1 MGKEEKEAK
10 KMAELFEKL
19 REMTPEQIDA
29 YENKLEDARR
39 AVDERKERLRRCSH
53 EMCDLNK
60 VIELARR
67 VRGNLAGRW
76 CAHELGVG
84 NHPTVFRVKGLRVGI
99 KDGESFEVLDHGDAV
114 LTPEQWY
121 RCNEV
126 YLDMFQFAPGYSMSP
141 VIFRTASFGA
151 GDLCE
156 LENFIRE
163 LCNEFKDE
171 RKCYRIDIE
180 DFKAKLRS
188 ERDEYIKNI
197 DGRLMSNSID
207 AIKNIFKELGI

>member
-1 MGKEEKEAK
+1 MSKEEKEAK
-10 KMAELFEKL
+10 QQAKLFEKL
-19 REMTPEQIDA
+19 RGMTPEQIDA

-99 KDGESFEVLDHGDAV
+99 KDGESFAVLDHGNAV
-114 LTPEQWY
+114 LTPEQWF

-126 YLDMFQFAPGYSMSP
+126 YLDMFQFAPGYSMVP
-141 VIFRTASFGA
+141 TVFTTAVFGA

-156 LENFIRE
+156 LDNCIRE
-163 LCNEFKDE
+163 LCNEFKDD
-171 RKCYRIDIE
+171 RKCYRIDLE

-188 ERDEYIKNI
+188 ERDDYIKDI
-197 DGRLMSNSID
+197 DGRVMHDSLD
-207 AIKNIFKELGI
+207 AIKGIFKELGI

>member
-10 KMAELFEKL
+10 QQAKLFEKL

-29 YENKLEDARR
+29 YESKLEDARR
-39 AVDERKERLRRCSH
+39 AADSSKEKFRRCSH

-84 NHPTVFRVKGLRVGI
+84 NHSTVFRVKGLRVGI
-99 KDGESFEVLDHGDAV
+99 KDGESFAVLDHGNAV
-114 LTPEQWY
+114 LTPEQWF

-126 YLDMFQFAPGYSMSP
+126 YLDMFQFAPGYSMVP
-141 VIFRTASFGA
+141 TVFTTAVFGA

-156 LENFIRE
+156 LENCIRE
-163 LCNEFKDE
+163 LCNEFSDD
-171 RKCYRIDIE
+171 RKCCRIDIE
-180 DFKAKLRS
+180 DFRTKMRLV
-188 ERDEYIKNI
+188 RDDYIKNI
-197 DGRLMSNSID
+197 DDRVMHNSLD
-207 AIKNIFKELGI
+207 AVKGIFKELSI